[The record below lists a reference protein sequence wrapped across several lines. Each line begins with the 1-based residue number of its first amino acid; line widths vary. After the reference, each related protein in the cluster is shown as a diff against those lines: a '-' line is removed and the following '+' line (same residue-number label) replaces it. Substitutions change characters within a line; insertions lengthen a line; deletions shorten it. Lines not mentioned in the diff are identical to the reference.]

1 MKKEFKLLKEDRK
14 ADADRWIEIRGD
26 FWTAPYG
33 ENLMRMSLN
42 CSACDT
48 DTKKDIYR
56 RGLVVIY
63 EKKVLKRKQRVEQFF
78 PNSFNQLRNI
88 NERKIINLFNKDFE
102 RIRER
107 NLKGRVLFEIEKYE
121 YFEKETNKGVEQIIR
136 LLKKIPDILIR
147 NIEIRVGKWKVLSN
161 DKKFTIVNKN
171 ENGRYAMTSWNG
183 LDFSVNKESV
193 KIPDEIDDNME
204 NFISD
209 CSELMEALKE
219 IQVPYKKFEML
230 AKKFDDLIEEL

>member
-14 ADADRWIEIRGD
+14 SDADRWIEIRGD
-26 FWTAPYG
+26 FWTADYG
-33 ENLMRMSLN
+33 ETLMRMSLN

-171 ENGRYAMTSWNG
+171 ENGRCAMTSWNG

-193 KIPDEIDDNME
+193 KISDGIDDNME

>member
-14 ADADRWIEIRGD
+14 SDKDRWVEIRGD

-42 CSACDT
+42 CSAYDT
-48 DTKKDIYR
+48 DTRKDIYR
-56 RGLVVIY
+56 RGLVMIY
-63 EKKVLKRKQRVEQFF
+63 EKKVFKKKQRVEQF
-78 PNSFNQLRNI
+78 PINSFNQLRNI

-107 NLKGRVLFEIEKYE
+107 NLKGMVLFEIEKYE
-121 YFEKETNKGVEQIIR
+121 YLEKETNKGVKQIIA
-136 LLKKIPDILIR
+136 LLKKIPYILIR
-147 NIEIRVGKWKVLSN
+147 NLEIRIGKWKVLSN

-183 LDFSVNKESV
+183 LDFSVNKESI
-193 KIPDEIDDNME
+193 KIPDGIDDNME

-219 IQVPYKKFEML
+219 IQVPYKKFDML

>member
-14 ADADRWIEIRGD
+14 LDADRWIEIRGD
-26 FWTAPYG
+26 FWTADYG

-63 EKKVLKRKQRVEQFF
+63 GKKVLKRKQRVEQFF

-171 ENGRYAMTSWNG
+171 ENGRYAMTGWNG

-193 KIPDEIDDNME
+193 KIPDGIDDNME

-230 AKKFDDLIEEL
+230 AKKFDDLIEEI

>member
-14 ADADRWIEIRGD
+14 SDADRWIEIRGD
-26 FWTAPYG
+26 AWNAPYG
-33 ENLMRMSLN
+33 KNVMRMSLN

-48 DTKKDIYR
+48 DARKDIYK
-56 RGLVVIY
+56 RGLAVIY
-63 EKKVLKRKQRVEQFF
+63 EKKVFKRKQRVEQFF
-78 PNSFNQLRNI
+78 LNSFNQLRNI

-102 RIRER
+102 RIRGR
-107 NLKGRVLFEIEKYE
+107 NLKGVVLFEIEKYE
-121 YFEKETNKGVEQIIR
+121 YLEKETNKGVERIVT
-136 LLKKIPDILIR
+136 LLSKIPYILIR
-147 NIEIRVGKWKVLSN
+147 NLEIRIGKWKVLSN

-171 ENGRYAMTSWNG
+171 ENGRYSMTSWNG

-193 KIPDEIDDNME
+193 KIPDGIDDNME

-209 CSELMEALKE
+209 CCELMEALKE